1 MRYHL
6 VINGFL
12 SEIQAQMEEMCGFA
26 KGLPAEIEEGEALV
40 ILKTGEKILDGIPAS
55 EARVLYMETYMPV
68 NALDVLC
75 GWMTSE
81 DLYIFGSD
89 PSDIELAVRCG
100 ARKKGSSLAAVG
112 KITVADGGLQ
122 ASKMVYANHL
132 KAAFLMQTGP
142 YCISLERGM
151 DKAKKDSGDI
161 AVTEEANVGKPD
173 FILEE
178 EFIPEEKEKGLEQ
191 AKVVIAAG
199 RGCGSKENVKRL
211 EQTAES
217 LGGVLGVSRPAAMN
231 AWEPMDRLIGVSG
244 AMLAPEI
251 CFAVGA
257 SGAAAFYAGI
267 EKSKFI
273 VAVNRDE
280 RAPIMKQADV
290 AIADDFLPVMKRIEE
305 LSENLKRQ

>member
-6 VINGFL
+6 VMNGFL

-26 KGLPAEIEEGEALV
+26 KGLPDEIQEGEALV
-40 ILKTGEKILDGIPAS
+40 ILRKGEKIPDGIPAG
-55 EARVLYMETYMPV
+55 EARVLYMETYTSV
-68 NALDVLC
+68 SALDILC
-75 GWMTSE
+75 GWMASE

-89 PSDIELAVRCG
+89 ADDIELAVRCG
-100 ARKKGSSLAAVG
+100 ARKGGSSLTAVRE
-112 KITVADGGLQ
+112 ITIAGEGIK
-122 ASKMVYANHL
+122 ASKTVYANHV
-132 KAAFLMQTGP
+132 KAAFLMGEGP

-151 DKAKKDSGDI
+151 DKEKKDGGEPVVI
-161 AVTEEANVGKPD
+161 EEANAGKPD
-173 FILEE
+173 FILSE
-178 EFIPEEKEKGLEQ
+178 EFIPEEKEKGLAQ

-199 RGCGSKENVKRL
+199 RGCGNKENVKKL

-231 AWEPMDRLIGVSG
+231 AWEPMDKLIGVSG
-244 AMLAPEI
+244 AMLSPEI

-280 RAPIMKQADV
+280 KAPIMKQADV
-290 AIADDFLPVMKRIEE
+290 AVADDLLPVMKRIEE
-305 LSENLKRQ
+305 LADNLKRQ